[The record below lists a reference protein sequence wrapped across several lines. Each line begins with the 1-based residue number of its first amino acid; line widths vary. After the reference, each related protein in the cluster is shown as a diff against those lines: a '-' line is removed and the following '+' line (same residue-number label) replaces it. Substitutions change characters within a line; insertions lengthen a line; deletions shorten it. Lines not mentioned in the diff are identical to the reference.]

1 MMRSDE
7 MFYVEV
13 SIAPLCYLSDV
24 LDFCTLGVALERFGI
39 AMYVMVPMNE
49 DCIWSLLPLSERHT
63 CAPKLLRLGYLHADG
78 KSDWKIMV
86 PLLHSLIYRKWG
98 KVEM

>member
-49 DCIWSLLPLSERHT
+49 DCI
-63 CAPKLLRLGYLHADG
+63 
-78 KSDWKIMV
+78 
-86 PLLHSLIYRKWG
+86 
-98 KVEM
+98 